1 MDSASNLNLAQAGPD
16 FLQSSFFVYDDYHK
30 DEMARD
36 EDLILFF
43 HPQNV
48 DIYKYAIFASGTN
61 IHIYNII

>member
-1 MDSASNLNLAQAGPD
+1 MDNSGLSSSGLGTD
-16 FLQSSFFVYDDYHK
+16 YLQGSFFVYDDYHK

-48 DIYKYAIFASGTN
+48 DVYKYASRSLASSS
-61 IHIYNII
+61 